1 MKRLA
6 LAMAVIFG
14 FAGPALASQ
23 CPALMKQIDEA
34 LTTAS
39 VDAETLAKITELR
52 TAGEA
57 AHAGGDH
64 PASEAALLEA
74 LKLLGL

>member
-1 MKRLA
+1 MKGLTLA
-6 LAMAVIFG
+6 IAVIFG

-23 CPALMKQIDEA
+23 CPGLMSQIDET

-39 VDAETLAKITELR
+39 VDAETLAMIAELR
-52 TAGEA
+52 ATGEA
-57 AHAGGDH
+57 AHASGDH

-74 LKLLGL
+74 LELLGL